1 MCVRDYA
8 QISIAP
14 WIQMYVSGAISS
26 YRRLRLFHVDA
37 AADAATTDAD
47 AVTVFRNTFMALAW
61 IIREFPI

>member
-14 WIQMYVSGAISS
+14 WIQMYVSGAIST
-26 YRRLRLFHVDA
+26 YRRLRLFHVA
-37 AADAATTDAD
+37 AADAADASD
-47 AVTVFRNTFMALAW
+47 AVTVFRNTFMVLAW